1 MQLTELGVSL
11 NYSLIDRR
19 GQAEGRVNLQEEDV
33 HQRRAAKTT
42 REGKQA
48 VGEQKTQ
55 SGKTS
60 VFSCLLPPSETRCRG
75 A

>member
-11 NYSLIDRR
+11 NQSPVDCR

-33 HQRRAAKTT
+33 HQRWAANTT

-60 VFSCLLPPSETRCRG
+60 VFSCLLPLSETRCWG